1 MKQKVSIAFFL
12 AGVVFTSCLLI
23 SNLISSKIIA
33 IGHWYV
39 PAGVMI
45 FPISYI
51 INDVVAEV
59 WGYRKARLI
68 IWTGFLMNLLA
79 VLFYTLSVQWPAA
92 PFWQNQDSFANI
104 LSSTPRIAAASL
116 VAYLVGSFINAYVM
130 SRVKIMTKG
139 RNFSFRAILSTL
151 FGEGADSTIFITIAF
166 AGIIPWNQLPMMIV
180 TQAIIK
186 TLFEIVL
193 LPLTI
198 YVVKLIKR
206 VDNIDTFDLGISYN
220 PFKIKDL

>member
-12 AGVVFTSCLLI
+12 AGVIFTSCLLI
-23 SNLISSKIIA
+23 SNLISSKIIS

-39 PAGVMI
+39 PAGVII

-68 IWTGFLMNLLA
+68 IWTGFMMNLVA
-79 VLFYTLSVQWPAA
+79 VLFYTLSVQWPGA
-92 PFWQNQDSFANI
+92 PFWQNQEAFANV
-104 LSSTPRIAAASL
+104 LSSTPRIAIASL
-116 VAYLVGSFINAYVM
+116 LAYLVGSFINAYVM
-130 SRVKIMTKG
+130 SSVKIISKG
-139 RNFSFRAILSTL
+139 ENFSFRAILSTII
-151 FGEGADSTIFITIAF
+151 GEGADSTIFISVAF
-166 AGIIPWNQLPMMIV
+166 AGIIPLTQLPMMIV

-193 LPLTI
+193 LPVTI
-198 YVVKLIKR
+198 FVVNKIKR
-206 VDNIDTFDLGISYN
+206 IDNIDTFDVGISYN
-220 PFKIKDL
+220 PFKINDI

>member
-1 MKQKVSIAFFL
+1 MKQKVSITFFL
-12 AGVVFTSCLLI
+12 AGVLFTSCLLI

-33 IGHWYV
+33 VWYWYV

-68 IWTGFLMNLLA
+68 IWTGFLMNLIA
-79 VLFYTLSVQWPAA
+79 VVFYTLSVQWPAA
-92 PFWQNQDSFANI
+92 PFWQNQDAFANI
-104 LSSTPRIAAASL
+104 LSSTPRIAIASL
-116 VAYLVGSFINAYVM
+116 LAYLVGSFINAYVM
-130 SRVKIMTKG
+130 SSIKVRTKG

-151 FGEGADSTIFITIAF
+151 LGEGADSAIFISVAF
-166 AGIIPWNQLPMMIV
+166 AGIIPTSQLPLMIL
-180 TQAIIK
+180 TQAIVK
-186 TLFEIVL
+186 TVFEIVL

-198 YVVKLIKR
+198 YVVKIIKR
-206 VDNIDTFDLGISYN
+206 VDNIDTYDEDISYN
-220 PFKIKDL
+220 PFKISDL

>member
-1 MKQKVSIAFFL
+1 MKQKVSVAFFL
-12 AGVVFTSCLLI
+12 AGVLFTSCLLI

-51 INDVVAEV
+51 LNDVVAEV
-59 WGYRKARLI
+59 WGYGKARLI
-68 IWTGFLMNLLA
+68 IWTGFLINLVA
-79 VLFYTLSVQWPAA
+79 VLFYTISVIWPAA
-92 PFWQNQDSFANI
+92 PFWQNQEAFSIVLN
-104 LSSTPRIAAASL
+104 STPRLAIASL
-116 VAYLVGSFINAYVM
+116 MAYLVGSFINAYLM
-130 SRVKIMTKG
+130 SVLKIRTRG
-139 RNFSFRAILSTL
+139 ENFSFRAILSTI
-151 FGEGADSTIFITIAF
+151 FGEGADSAIFITVAF
-166 AGIIPWNQLPMMIV
+166 AGIIPLNQLLVMIL

-186 TLFEIVL
+186 VLFEIAL

-206 VDNIDTFDLGISYN
+206 VDNIDTFDVGISYN
-220 PFKIKDL
+220 PFKIKDI

>member
-33 IGHWYV
+33 IGYWYV

-92 PFWQNQDSFANI
+92 PFWQNQDAFANI

>member
-1 MKQKVSIAFFL
+1 MKQKVSVAFFL
-12 AGVVFTSCLLI
+12 AGVLFTSCLLI
-23 SNLISSKIIA
+23 SNLISSKIITVW
-33 IGHWYV
+33 HWYV

-68 IWTGFLMNLLA
+68 IWTGFLMNLIA
-79 VLFYTLSVQWPAA
+79 VLFYSLSVNLPAA
-92 PFWQNQDSFANI
+92 PFWQNQEAFANV

-116 VAYLVGSFINAYVM
+116 LAYLVGSFINAYVM
-130 SRVKIMTKG
+130 SRVKIITKG
-139 RNFSFRAILSTL
+139 KGFSFRAILSTL
-151 FGEGADSTIFITIAF
+151 FGEGADSAIFITVAF
-166 AGIIPWNQLPMMIV
+166 AGIIPASQLPLMIV

-186 TLFEIVL
+186 TLFEVVL

-198 YVVKLIKR
+198 YVVNLIKR
-206 VDNIDTFDLGISYN
+206 VDNIDTYDVGVSYN
-220 PFKIKDL
+220 PFRIKDL

>member
-1 MKQKVSIAFFL
+1 MKQKVSVAFFL
-12 AGVVFTSCLLI
+12 AGVLFTSCLLI

-33 IGHWYV
+33 VGHWYV

-92 PFWQNQDSFANI
+92 PFWQNQEAFSNI
-104 LSSTPRIAAASL
+104 LSSTPRIAVASL
-116 VAYLVGSFINAYVM
+116 MAYLVGSFINAYVM
-130 SRVKIMTKG
+130 SRVKIWSKG

-151 FGEGADSTIFITIAF
+151 FGEGADSAIFITVAF
-166 AGIIPWNQLPMMIV
+166 AGIIPLNQLPMMIV

-186 TLFEIVL
+186 TVFEIIL

-206 VDNIDTFDLGISYN
+206 VDNIDIFDVGVSYN
-220 PFKIKDL
+220 PFKIRDI